1 MTAPSIRLVPY
12 DSTWPLEFAAEADRI
27 ERGCAGLPL
36 ELEHIGSTAVP
47 GLAAKPVIDILAGRP
62 GNTSGDS
69 YVAAF
74 RQLGYEHKGAYGIP
88 GRNYFRR
95 GSPRT
100 HHVHLV
106 SRSSDFWRD
115 HLLFRDYLRSHPDI
129 AREYETI
136 KRELAAMYVMDKE
149 RYVDAKG
156 PFIKSIVRRAKEE
169 RTAAAGDRR

>member
-1 MTAPSIRLVPY
+1 MTPPAIRLVPY

-27 ERGCAGLPL
+27 ERACDGLAL
-36 ELEHIGSTAVP
+36 RLEHIGSTAVP

-62 GNTSGDS
+62 GNVSGDT

-106 SRSSDFWRD
+106 SWSSDFWRD
-115 HLLFRDYLRSHPDI
+115 HLFFRDYLRSHPDI

-136 KRELAAMYVMDKE
+136 KRELAVMYVMDKE
-149 RYVDAKG
+149 RYTDAKG
-156 PFIKSIVRRAKEE
+156 PFVKSIVRRAKEE
-169 RTAAAGDRR
+169 RAAAAGDL

>member
-1 MTAPSIRLVPY
+1 MTPPAIRLVPY

-27 ERGCAGLPL
+27 ERACDGLAL
-36 ELEHIGSTAVP
+36 RLEHIGSTAVP

-62 GNTSGDS
+62 GNASGDV

-74 RQLGYEHKGAYGIP
+74 RQLGYEHKGGYGIP

-106 SRSSDFWRD
+106 SWSSDFWRD
-115 HLLFRDYLRSHPDI
+115 HVLFRDYLRSHPDI
-129 AREYETI
+129 AREYEMI

-149 RYVDAKG
+149 RYTDAKG
-156 PFIKSIVRRAKEE
+156 PFVKAIVRRAKEE
-169 RTAAAGDRR
+169 RAAAGGDR